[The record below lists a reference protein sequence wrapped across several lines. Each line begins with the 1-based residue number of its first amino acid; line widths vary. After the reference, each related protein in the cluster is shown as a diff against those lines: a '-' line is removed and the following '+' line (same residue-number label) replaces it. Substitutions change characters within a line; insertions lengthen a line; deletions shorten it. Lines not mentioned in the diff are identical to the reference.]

1 MILVIPRAPCAR
13 VQRGLNYIR
22 CSAVNSASISLG
34 QRNVEKNVQINHD
47 LVS

>member
-13 VQRGLNYIR
+13 VLPGLNYIW
-22 CSAVNSASISLG
+22 CSVVISASISLG
-34 QRNVEKNVQINHD
+34 QRIVEKNVQINPN